1 MRKQIVAA
9 VAAGLLV
16 LGFGASLVWAGNR
29 VDVEVRFDFI
39 VNGQVMP
46 AGTYSVQVDG
56 DRVILKGVKGSAG
69 IEVPVLTRLADRELP
84 KPKLFFDKTK
94 DGKYYLSELQVPG
107 MDGFLFKGATGEHI
121 HEALTGQTAE

>member
-1 MRKQIVAA
+1 MRRQFVAVVA
-9 VAAGLLV
+9 VVVVMLGMAG
-16 LGFGASLVWAGNR
+16 SLAWAGSQ
-29 VDVEVRFDFI
+29 VDVEVRFNFI
-39 VNGQVMP
+39 VNGKEMP
-46 AGTYSVQVDG
+46 AGTYTVQVEG
-56 DRVILKGVKGSAG
+56 DRVVIKGLKGSAG
-69 IEVPVLTRLADRELP
+69 MEVPVLTRLADRELP